1 MEATLQGLVRFSPLG
16 YQHCVGELRIQERSY
31 LSPQSD
37 VSLAVLIVFH
47 QRTCHI
53 HTEAV
58 TAHADPEPHDIF
70 HLCKRC
76 LRPRI
81 IGILLPVLCLFIK
94 SVIECRLVCEKV
106 HDHRALSLGDT
117 AQTSHVL
124 KLSPGAVGP
133 DITVGKFI
141 AVCLTGLLEPGMCH
155 GGMSRHQI

>member
-58 TAHADPEPHDIF
+58 TTHANPEPHDIF
-70 HLCKRC
+70 HLSKCC
-76 LRPRI
+76 LRTRI

-106 HDHRALSLGDT
+106 HDHRTLSLRDT

-124 KLSPGAVGP
+124 QLSPGAVGP
-133 DITVGKFI
+133 DIPVGKFI
-141 AVCLTGLLEPGMCH
+141 AVCLTGLLEPGMGH
-155 GGMSRHQI
+155 GSMSRHQV